1 MNKFTKWTGILA
13 AFCLTAM
20 TLSLAGCGDGGKNS
34 VKKYTV
40 DFETNGGS
48 AAASQQVEEGG
59 KAVKPDDPTKT
70 DYVFSGWCK
79 DAALENVYDFET
91 ETVTSDTTIYASWAS
106 SRYVI
111 ANFIELYGAL
121 PRKYIHRKYSETI
134 PVLPIPV
141 RLSARASISAGG
153 TPRTVPPLTAR

>member
-106 SRYVI
+106 SADTSI
-111 ANFIELYGAL
+111 ANFYWN
-121 PRKYIHRKYSETI
+121 
-134 PVLPIPV
+134 
-141 RLSARASISAGG
+141 
-153 TPRTVPPLTAR
+153 